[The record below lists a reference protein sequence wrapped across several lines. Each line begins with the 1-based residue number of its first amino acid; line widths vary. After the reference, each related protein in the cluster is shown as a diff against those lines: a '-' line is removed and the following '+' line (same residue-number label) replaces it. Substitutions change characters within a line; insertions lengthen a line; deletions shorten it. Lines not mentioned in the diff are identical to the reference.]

1 MSAVNGFPHNVT
13 LWPQLRHKPTSSR
26 LFVDYG
32 FFSLALLLLC
42 LTYPF
47 SSLKSA
53 QYRFEGGHMDEPY
66 HLKIKLFGHEFEA
79 SGPVEVVQVQFEMFK
94 ELVTSGLPQPQKSP
108 TEMATGDTL
117 RNQQA
122 VPIDAT
128 ELAKIMNV
136 KERTVSLTVRA
147 ESIEDSMLLI
157 ILGQRVLRNNE
168 LTTGGEIMDGLSV
181 TGGIAVGRIDRLL
194 EKIAREGHII
204 VTGARRSKRYR
215 LTNSGLAKAREIA
228 AALLAT
234 VA

>member
-1 MSAVNGFPHNVT
+1 
-13 LWPQLRHKPTSSR
+13 
-26 LFVDYG
+26 
-32 FFSLALLLLC
+32 
-42 LTYPF
+42 
-47 SSLKSA
+47 
-53 QYRFEGGHMDEPY
+53 MDEPY

-79 SGPVEVVQVQFEMFK
+79 TGPVEVVHEQFEMFK
-94 ELVTSGLPQPQKSP
+94 ELVTKGVTQTQKSP
-108 TEMATGDTL
+108 TDTPTGDTI

-122 VPIDAT
+122 VPPIDAT

-136 KERTVSLTVRA
+136 KERTISLTVRA
-147 ESIEDSMLLI
+147 ESIEDSVLLI

-181 TGGIAVGRIDRLL
+181 TGGSAVGRVDRLL
-194 EKIAREGHII
+194 EKIARDGHII

-215 LTNSGLAKAREIA
+215 LTNTGLAKAREIA